1 MIFLIKKST
10 NHSSYEDYQS
20 PYIEE
25 MIALSYHYKIL
36 ILTAFAIQEKMYRLG
51 RCYAQQRFSLPI
63 RQPEGKGHNE
73 GQKHHVYQCISQI
86 TLHIYTTLG
95 LTVQEK
101 VWGFWGRK
109 RGFEIP

>member
-63 RQPEGKGHNE
+63 RQPEGKRPQRGP
-73 GQKHHVYQCISQI
+73 KTPCILVYISNNPPYIQ
-86 TLHIYTTLG
+86 L
-95 LTVQEK
+95 
-101 VWGFWGRK
+101 
-109 RGFEIP
+109 